1 MRTAATITCAS
12 VLVAAAL
19 AASVIAAA
27 AQARRSCP
35 EGRLADGTC
44 INPDLAQDLRIGSIA
59 LAQSKL
65 SMTNPP
71 VLPSQDALYDVPR
84 DHHEIRSL
92 HGTPPITSVNGR
104 SVTIV
109 DSFNR
114 TTTVNT
120 GPLP

>member
-1 MRTAATITCAS
+1 MTLAS
-12 VLVAAAL
+12 ALLAGAVAL
-19 AASVIAAA
+19 SVDPAS

-44 INPDLAQDLRIGSIA
+44 VNPDQAQDLRTGSIA

-71 VLPSQDALYDVPR
+71 VMPSQDGLYDVPR
-84 DHHEIRSL
+84 DHHEIRNL
-92 HGTPPITSVNGR
+92 HGTPPIASVNGR
-104 SVTIV
+104 TTTVTICGAGCT
-109 DSFNR
+109 